1 MTASIVVQESNKSDE
16 WPTIAGVYLNRLRI
30 GMKLQADPT
39 VKFAL
44 NEYKNSKDDSMIDEH
59 IQTED
64 EILKNARA
72 LL

>member
-1 MTASIVVQESNKSDE
+1 MNTSNE
-16 WPTIAGVYLNRLRI
+16 
-30 GMKLQADPT
+30 Q
-39 VKFAL
+39 
-44 NEYKNSKDDSMIDEH
+44 KNSKDDSMIDEP